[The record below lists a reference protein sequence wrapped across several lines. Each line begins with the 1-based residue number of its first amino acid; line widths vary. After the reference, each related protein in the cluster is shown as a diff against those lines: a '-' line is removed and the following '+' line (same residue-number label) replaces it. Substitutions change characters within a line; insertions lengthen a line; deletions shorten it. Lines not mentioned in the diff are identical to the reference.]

1 MNYNGDYAVGQE
13 VTIWFNT
20 FASGASITMTT
31 FIDTD
36 VHIHKDDSLTQR
48 NDAAGVEVD
57 IDVDG
62 IPGVHKITIH
72 TDDNSIANFYEARH
86 DYAVRIE
93 GATVDG
99 NLINP
104 IVGTFSIGNR
114 RIAGEMCASSI
125 EALTSQTVFT
135 LTAGEAPAQD
145 DALNNCII
153 VVTDQV
159 TRVQKAIGM
168 IKDYTGTTRS
178 VLLWAAPLATGYTMA
193 IGDSVEVFATAA
205 FSNVA
210 SINNALVLG
219 DGSSGNKW
227 RGE

>member
-57 IDVDG
+57 NTVND
-62 IPGVHKITIH
+62 
-72 TDDNSIANFYEARH
+72 FYEARH

-104 IVGTFSIGNR
+104 VVGTFSIANR

-125 EALTSQTVFT
+125 EGLTDQNTFT
-135 LTAGEAPAQD
+135 LTAGEASAD
-145 DALNNCII
+145 NNAYTNCICI
-153 VVTDQV
+153 VTDQT
-159 TRVQKAIGM
+159 TRIQKAVGHISG
-168 IKDYTGTTRS
+168 YTGATREVQLHDS
-178 VLLWAAPLATGYTMA
+178 PLATGYTIA
-193 IGDSVEVFATAA
+193 VGDSVEIFATSA
-205 FSNVA
+205 FANVG
-210 SINNALVLG
+210 SINDTNVIGIGTSG
-219 DGSSGNKW
+219 DKW
-227 RGE
+227 RA